1 MIASGLRRCKR
12 NDAVSTSLG
21 VEPLALALALALLLP
36 IHTSHAQQP
45 GATESPQQ
53 VEADVLLLEVLV
65 EQHRLT
71 DAIAAF
77 QSREHILLP
86 LGELAGLLTL
96 AITTQPAAGT
106 ASGFILAEERSFS
119 LDVGGSTVVIGGVSK
134 PFDPAQVR
142 TEADDIYVS
151 SVLLSRWF
159 PIEIDV
165 DLSRLSVIVRPRER
179 LPLQF
184 RLDRQSV
191 GGAAG
196 PIVGYVDPGYPR
208 HAIPYRLFG
217 IPVIDQTLG
226 LDYRGGNGESHVGTR
241 YTAFATGDLLGME
254 GALYV
259 NAGDGPESTE
269 ARLTLGRRDP
279 DGGLLGPLQ
288 ARTALLGN
296 VALPAV
302 ANMSRGSP
310 LGDGFLIS
318 NRPLAL
324 PDSFGRHS
332 LQGPLLPGW
341 DVELYFNDALVGF
354 QAAGPDGQYHFADLQ
369 LLFGAN
375 EFRLVF
381 HGPLGEVRV
390 ERETFL
396 LEQSLT
402 RPGEFHYSLAHH
414 RDDQGNARAVMQI
427 DWGLTEHLGAT
438 AGLVRAPVD
447 DGMDNYA
454 NFGVRANW
462 RSMIV
467 SGELAKAQDGGS
479 LVEATL
485 RTRVGKWSIH
495 ASHGV
500 LDDFTSEWF
509 QPSDDPIKSFT
520 RVRGDGN
527 LPLGSSS
534 VRLPVTLEANRE
546 IRKSGATSLD
556 AAARVSARL
565 RGVSTTAQ
573 LRWRSTAGQPEQAEA
588 TLQMSRRLGTVSLR
602 GQVDY
607 AVAPDSR
614 VTAVTIA
621 ADRRLGLGYLQS
633 FGVTRIFDTAE
644 TLYTTGLTKSLGN
657 FGLGVDV
664 GYSSSGDI
672 VASLRLFVAMGRA
685 SGGAWNFDALP
696 MANSGAISARAF
708 LDTNMDGIM
717 DAGEPPIQGAAFTV
731 NGARHPTLTD
741 ANGLAYL
748 ERVPAMRHADV
759 AMLASTLQDP
769 QWLPRRTGM
778 RVLPRAGAAAELQ
791 FPVIVTSEIDGT
803 VYLMEN
809 GQRREMGNLLLE
821 LVAAAGDVI
830 ASGLT
835 ESDGYYVLSGIPVGE
850 YQVRVSPSQMQRMG
864 LRATT
869 SRTVSIEP
877 DGWLVSGVDIEVAQ
891 H

>member
-1 MIASGLRRCKR
+1 MPRLWNG
-12 NDAVSTSLG
+12 AVSTSLRAT
-21 VEPLALALALALLLP
+21 PLALAIALAFALLP
-36 IHTSHAQQP
+36 AQPARSQQLDTAAP
-45 GATESPQQ
+45 PEQ
-53 VEADVLLLEVLV
+53 VEADELLLEVMV

-71 DAIAAF
+71 DATPAF
-77 QSREHILLP
+77 RTRDHILLP
-86 LGELAGLLTL
+86 LAELAGLLTL

-106 ASGFILAEERSFS
+106 ASGFILEQERPFS
-119 LDVGGSTVVIGGVSK
+119 LDVGASTVVIDGTSES
-134 PFDPAQVR
+134 FDPAQVR
-142 TEADDIYVS
+142 AEADDIYVS
-151 SVLLSRWF
+151 SALLQRWL
-159 PIEIDV
+159 PIDLDV

-184 RLDRQSV
+184 RLERQIAGKSA
-191 GGAAG
+191 GSAA
-196 PIVGYVDPGYPR
+196 GYVDPGYPR
-208 HAIPYRLFG
+208 HEIPYRLFG
-217 IPVIDQTLG
+217 IPVIDQTLS
-226 LDYRGGNGESHVGTR
+226 LDYRGGNGQSRLGTR

-259 NAGDGPESTE
+259 NAGDGLASTDV
-269 ARLTLGRRDP
+269 RLTLGRRDP
-279 DGGLLGPLQ
+279 DPVLLGPLR

-296 VALPAV
+296 VPLPAV
-302 ANMSRGSP
+302 ANVSRSSSQ
-310 LGDGFLIS
+310 GDGFLVS

-341 DVELYFNDALVGF
+341 DVELYFNDSLVGF

-381 HGPLGEVRV
+381 HGPLGETRV

-402 RPGEFHYSLAHH
+402 RPGEFHYSLAQQ
-414 RDDQGNARAVMQI
+414 RDDAGNARAVMQI

-438 AGLVRAPVD
+438 AGLVRAPVA
-447 DGMDNYA
+447 GSMANYA
-454 NFGVRANW
+454 NLGLRANW

-485 RTRVGKWSIH
+485 RTRVGKWSIF

-500 LDDFTSEWF
+500 LNDFASEWF
-509 QPSDDPIKSFT
+509 QPSDDPVANVA
-520 RVRGDGN
+520 RVRTDGS
-527 LPLGSSS
+527 LSLGSSNL
-534 VRLPVTLEANRE
+534 RLPVTLEANRE
-546 IRKSGATSLD
+546 VRESGAANLD
-556 AAARVSARL
+556 AAARVSARV

-573 LRWRSTAGQPEQAEA
+573 LRWRSTTGQREQADA
-588 TLQMSRRLGTVSLR
+588 TLQVSRRLGPVSLR

-607 AVAPDSR
+607 AIAPDSR
-614 VTAVTIA
+614 VRAVTIA

-633 FGVTRIFDTAE
+633 FGVTRIFDTTE

-672 VASLRLFVAMGRA
+672 VANLRVFVAMGRA
-685 SGGAWNFDALP
+685 SGGGWNFDALP
-696 MANSGAISARAF
+696 MASSGAISARAF
-708 LDTNMDGIM
+708 LDTNLDGVM
-717 DAGEPPIQGAAFTV
+717 DAGEQPIEGAAFTV
-731 NGARHPTLTD
+731 NGARHPTLTN

-759 AMLASTLQDP
+759 ALIASTLQDP

-778 RVLPRAGAAAELQ
+778 RVLPRAGSAAELQ

-803 VYLMEN
+803 VYLTEN

-821 LVAAAGDVI
+821 LVAAAGDVV

-850 YQVRVSPSQMQRMG
+850 YQVRVSPSQMQRLG
-864 LRATT
+864 LRAGT
-869 SRTVSIEP
+869 SPAVSIEP
-877 DGWLVSGVDIEVAQ
+877 DGWLVSGVDIEVTGR
-891 H
+891 